1 MDPRNPELKNL
12 RIRTDFFADFFMFP
26 LINLKSPIPS
36 NNIFNRVLAHSH
48 KVQHSTFAYK
58 ASNSTHLDMSP
69 LRFLLVAVVAAVVG
83 AFGVGKTS
91 RYLKT
96 TALNANIIETAEK
109 AGNFNTFVKL
119 VKSAGLDGALSA
131 NGLTVFAPTDE
142 AFAKIP
148 AEILESLAGDAATL
162 SSVLQFHVHPG
173 VMNPTRTGRTINT
186 LLVGADTFP
195 KQLTIK
201 VTNWECEAFVFAG
214 QATPAKVT
222 TMGIKCDNGL
232 IHEITEV
239 LLPYEGDLPPSVTFI
254 GMGGIKMGKTLQLS
268 YYGSQEGT
276 GKAITGDMK
285 EKYDP
290 ISVGTNWK
298 KAGNWDNAIGYFDE
312 AVEYHKRNSVEYNKE
327 KNEK

>member
-1 MDPRNPELKNL
+1 
-12 RIRTDFFADFFMFP
+12 
-26 LINLKSPIPS
+26 
-36 NNIFNRVLAHSH
+36 
-48 KVQHSTFAYK
+48 
-58 ASNSTHLDMSP
+58 MSP
-69 LRFLLVAVVAAVVG
+69 FRILLIAVGAAVAG
-83 AFGVGKTS
+83 AFGVAKST
-91 RYLKT
+91 RFLKT
-96 TALNANIIETAEK
+96 TALNANIVETAEK

-131 NGLTVFAPTDE
+131 AGLTVFAPTDE

-148 AEILESLAGDAATL
+148 TEVLESLASDPVSL
-162 SSVLQFHVHPG
+162 SKVLQFHVHPG
-173 VMNPTRTGRTINT
+173 IMNPTRTGRTLDT
-186 LLVGADTFP
+186 LMIGADTFP

-201 VTNWECEAFVFAG
+201 VTNWECESFVFAG
-214 QATPAKVT
+214 QETPAKVT

-254 GMGGIKMGKTLQLS
+254 GMGGIKMAKTLQLS

-276 GKAITGDMK
+276 GKAINGDQK

-298 KAGNWDNAIGYFDE
+298 KAGNWDNALGYFDD
-312 AVEYHKRNSVEYNKE
+312 AVDYHKKNTVEYSKE
-327 KNEK
+327 KNDK